1 MENKKRD
8 ILNEIKNKG
17 HGFVSPKS
25 YFSEFESSFY
35 QATNKKSTGFIDPE
49 GYFDNL
55 EDRILSNA
63 ASSDHANKT
72 GFTVPD
78 DYFEQLELKLLKAK
92 NTKVIRFNKYKNLK
106 IIGLSIAASLLLFFG
121 LNNFRSHKD
130 QFDMQTVSITEIE
143 SWLDDDLISLS
154 DYDIAE
160 TFSDTELSYYEY
172 ENDEI
177 TDYLNFVDI
186 ENLILEN

>member
-25 YFSEFESSFY
+25 YFSEFESNFY
-35 QATNKKSTGFIDPE
+35 QDTNKKNTGFIDPE

-63 ASSDHANKT
+63 NKT
-72 GFTVPD
+72 GFIAPD
-78 DYFEQLELKLLKAK
+78 DYFVQLDEKLLKNK
-92 NTKVIRFNKYKNLK
+92 NTKVINLNNYKNLK
-106 IIGLSIAASLLLFFG
+106 IIGFTIAASLLLFFG
-121 LNNFRSHKD
+121 LNNFNGHKD
-130 QFDMQTVSITEIE
+130 QLDMQTVSITEIE

-160 TFSDTELSYYEY
+160 TFSDTELGYHEY

-177 TDYLNFVDI
+177 TDYLNYVDI